1 MALNSQTAR
10 TQPKREQSPMPSQ
23 RPQGDPVSLVGPPAQ
38 VPQLGPTPDIVIG
51 KVQAKAK
58 SEPSPTPV
66 ATYGDDGSIT
76 IK

>member
-1 MALNSQTAR
+1 
-10 TQPKREQSPMPSQ
+10 
-23 RPQGDPVSLVGPPAQ
+23 

-58 SEPSPTPV
+58 PEPGPAPV

>member
-1 MALNSQTAR
+1 MARNSQTAQ
-10 TQPKREQSPMPSQ
+10 TQPNQEPSPTPSP
-23 RPQGDPVSLVGPPAQ
+23 RPQTDPVSLVGPPAR
-38 VPQLGPTPDIVIG
+38 VPQQGPTPDIVIG

-58 SEPSPTPV
+58 SEPSPAPV

>member
-1 MALNSQTAR
+1 
-10 TQPKREQSPMPSQ
+10 
-23 RPQGDPVSLVGPPAQ
+23 

-51 KVQAKAK
+51 KVQAKVK
-58 SEPSPTPV
+58 PEPSPAPV